1 MDILG
6 VIPSREGGRGMESE
20 VNMAREVRF
29 GSLGIF
35 VEGERPS

>member
-1 MDILG
+1 VTSGYIRSDT
-6 VIPSREGGRGMESE
+6 VEGRGMEIE
-20 VNMAREVRF
+20 GNMAREVRF